1 MREEGQFGKV
11 LKSQTSLSDR
21 EAVFELVSII
31 FWKYLVWLEELL
43 AEDESL
49 LGNLFYKKQKLAKL
63 ACVFYRQDTNICTE
77 NGIFHHR
84 AWKLLRLTSAPH
96 STGLYKLYTNSYKT

>member
-49 LGNLFYKKQKLAKL
+49 LGNLFYKKQKPANRR
-63 ACVFYRQDTNICTE
+63 VFSISMTRISVLKMEFSTTVLE
-77 NGIFHHR
+77 NF
-84 AWKLLRLTSAPH
+84 
-96 STGLYKLYTNSYKT
+96 